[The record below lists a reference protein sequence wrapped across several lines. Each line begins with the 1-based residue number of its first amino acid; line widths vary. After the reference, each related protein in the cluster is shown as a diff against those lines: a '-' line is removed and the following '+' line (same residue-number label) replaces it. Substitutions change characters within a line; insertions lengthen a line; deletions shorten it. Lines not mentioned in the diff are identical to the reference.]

1 MKLPRT
7 LAIAAI
13 SAVVLFFAIPGLA
26 QQGVTADTITL
37 GHSGPST
44 GPLAELGK
52 EYLSGAILYFD
63 QINANGGIHGRR
75 IRIAA
80 LDDAYDPERAAEN
93 ARRLIDEQQAFALF
107 GCFGTGPS
115 LKIIPIASAA
125 KIPFFA
131 PYTGAD
137 ALREPLNPYVF
148 HVRASYRQEIE
159 KIVEHL
165 AKLGVRAIVVVHHT
179 DPFGQAGLDA
189 ATSALTRHGLTP
201 AAAIPISSS
210 GSDAAEA
217 VSKITAV
224 HPAAV
229 IMITAGNSSVA
240 LLRALRQTDQQPM
253 LYGLSVIGSRQII
266 SELGENAHGLAIAQ
280 VVPSPF
286 RLDYPIVRNY
296 RRAADKTAQP
306 YSYPALEGYLTAHAF
321 AEALRRAG
329 RDLDRDRLRSALESL
344 NGWDAGG
351 LRFNFSSRRHDAL
364 DYVDLTVIS
373 HGRFAN

>member
-1 MKLPRT
+1 MKLLRT
-7 LAIAAI
+7 LAAAAI
-13 SAVVLFFAIPGLA
+13 SAVVSFSAIPGLA
-26 QQGVTADTITL
+26 QQGVTTDTITL
-37 GHSGPST
+37 GHSGPSS

-63 QINANGGIHGRR
+63 QVNANGGIHGRR
-75 IRIAA
+75 IGVAA

-93 ARRLIDEQQAFALF
+93 VRRLIDEQRVFALF
-107 GCFGTGPS
+107 GCFGTGPGQ
-115 LKIIPIASAA
+115 KMIPIASTS

-165 AKLGVRAIVVVHHT
+165 AKLSVRAIAVVHHT

-189 ATSALTRHGLTP
+189 ATNALAQHGLTP
-201 AAAIPISSS
+201 AAVIPISPS
-210 GSDAAEA
+210 GNDATEA
-217 VSKITAV
+217 ASKITAA

-240 LLRALRQTDQQPM
+240 LLRALRQTDERPM
-253 LYGLSVIGSRQII
+253 LFGLSVIGSRQII
-266 SELGENAHGLAIAQ
+266 SDLGENAHGLAIAQ

-306 YSYPALEGYLTAHAF
+306 YSYPALEGYLAAYAF

-329 RDLDRDRLRSALESL
+329 RDLDRDRLRNALDSL
-344 NGWDAGG
+344 SGWDAGG
-351 LRFNFSSRRHDAL
+351 LRFHFSPRRHDAL